1 MAGKWDTNDGKKFY
15 MPPDEQSVAG
25 TLASLRRHDPEAL
38 GAAVRDH
45 ARPLFRSAR
54 ALGFSE
60 DEAEDLVQDVFVTFL
75 EKIESFEGRSQL
87 RTWLI
92 GILHHKALEHRR
104 LQSADRKCDA
114 LDDVLESRFDTQGKW
129 VKPPADL
136 ERLFESKRT
145 GEIIRGC
152 MEKLPPNQRAAFAL
166 REIEGLETAEI
177 CKILAVTI
185 TNLGVLFYRART
197 RLRECLESVGKSE
210 R

>member
-1 MAGKWDTNDGKKFY
+1 MTHH
-15 MPPDEQSVAG
+15 EQSVADA
-25 TLASLRRHDPEAL
+25 LASLRRRDPEAL
-38 GAAVRDH
+38 DAAVREH
-45 ARPLFRSAR
+45 AGALFRSAR
-54 ALGFSE
+54 TLGFNES
-60 DEAEDLVQDVFVTFL
+60 EAEDLVQDVFVTFL
-75 EKIESFEGRSQL
+75 ERIDTFEGRSQL

-92 GILHHKALEHRR
+92 GILHYKALEHRR
-104 LQSADRKCDA
+104 QQSVDRKSDA
-114 LDDVLESRFDTQGKW
+114 IDDVLESRFDTQGKW

-136 ERLFESKRT
+136 ERLFESNRT

-152 MEKLPPNQRAAFAL
+152 MEKLPSNQRAAFAL

-177 CKILAVTI
+177 CKILAVTV